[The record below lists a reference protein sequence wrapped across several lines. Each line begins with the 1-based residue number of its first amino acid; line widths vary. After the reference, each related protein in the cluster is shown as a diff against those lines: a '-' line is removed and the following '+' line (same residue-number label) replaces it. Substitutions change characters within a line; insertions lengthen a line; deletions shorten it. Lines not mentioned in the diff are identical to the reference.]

1 MKNNSKISAIILAGI
16 VIGAAAY
23 YLFATDEGKKTVND
37 LADSLND
44 LADSAMEKTKD
55 GIASVKDIVRNI

>member
-1 MKNNSKISAIILAGI
+1 MKNNTKIPAIILAGI
-16 VIGAAAY
+16 AIGVAAY

-44 LADSAMEKTKD
+44 LADSAMEKTRD
-55 GIASVKDIVRNI
+55 TIASVKDKASNI